1 MSETER
7 AFVLVLTFVGF
18 LATYA
23 GESTIAE
30 KLFLTISPLLMW
42 LLWRK
47 VIWHLRKR

>member
-23 GESTIAE
+23 SGTNTAE
-30 KLFLTISPLLMW
+30 KLFLTGSPLLMW
-42 LLWRK
+42 FLWRK
-47 VIWHLRKR
+47 LIWRLRKR